1 MILFADF
8 FRDFIAH
15 FFVILALLYVIF
27 YVKKMNFFYIAAI
40 VSLVV
45 TYINHTFYPHFRLV
59 EVLEI
64 FSL

>member
-1 MILFADF
+1 MIVFTDF
-8 FRDFIAH
+8 FRDFLFH
-15 FFVILALLYVIF
+15 FLVILGLLYAIF
-27 YVKKMNFFYIAAI
+27 YIKKMNFVYIALI
-40 VSLVV
+40 VSAVV